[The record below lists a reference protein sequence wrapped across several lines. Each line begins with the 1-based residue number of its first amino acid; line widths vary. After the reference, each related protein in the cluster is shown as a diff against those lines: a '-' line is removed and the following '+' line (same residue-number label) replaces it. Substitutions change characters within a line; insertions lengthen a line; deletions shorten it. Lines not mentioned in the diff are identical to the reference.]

1 MTIRYFSICIVFL
14 LSCPA
19 GIAQK
24 RPTLLESRY
33 YGTASWNEDSLGN
46 HRVVVKVDRKVSA
59 VRAHIP
65 WRRRDLNP
73 ELKGIRIID
82 AATGV
87 AIKNAVWRTV
97 NRELGEVTFEP
108 QTAPGEYFIYYLLY
122 RSKGRNYPKG
132 SYLSPEETANSSW
145 LATLPGWNSLPQA
158 QVVQFQSID
167 SFNSFYPME
176 VIATKDEVQK
186 LLQKHPTEKFLLFS
200 ESRSN
205 PIRMTT
211 DIPAKWI
218 LDGPMKPIT
227 GKADKGEFFAFQI
240 GVFAAREEV
249 GGFRVSMSDL
259 HSQTGKTIPSPSLS
273 SFNTG
278 GTDWQGRN
286 FEKPLRV
293 GQGRV
298 QALWMGI
305 MVPETADAG
314 TYEGTVTIEPE
325 GMPSSSIPVSLSVSD
340 RLVEA
345 HGDNDPFR
353 LTRLRWLNSSLAMD
367 DDIVHP
373 FTALQVDQNT
383 ISCLGR
389 SLTINQYGLPKSIV
403 SYFSAEVTTLQSKG
417 REMLSGAA
425 ELAIQSTGGEQLT
438 WKHRSL
444 SFTKKTPA
452 AVQWKSENTAGDFD
466 IVVQGQMEF
475 DGYVDFQITFTAR
488 KETNVGDIRLVVPM
502 ANTIARYMM
511 GMGVKGGN
519 RPAQFQWTWDEKRNQ
534 DAVWLGDVNA
544 GFQLSFRDQNYVRPL
559 NTNFYLSKP
568 LNMPP
573 SWYNGGK
580 GGFRFEPADGS
591 TLLLQAYSGARTIM
605 PGEELHYNFAFLIT
619 PFKLINTD
627 AQWQT
632 RFYHRF
638 VPLDTIAATGANTI
652 NVHHAT
658 EINPY
663 INYPFLRTIQMKA
676 YIDSAHQR
684 GFKVKIYY
692 TVRELSNRAP
702 ELFTLRSLGE
712 EVLSYG
718 PGGGFSWLQEH
729 LDSNYIAAWFV
740 PELKDAAVINS
751 GVSRWH
757 NYYVEGLNWLVRN
770 VGIDGL
776 YIDDV
781 AFDRTTMKRVRK
793 VLHRNRPGALI
804 DLHSA
809 NQFNPRDGFANSAN
823 LYLEHFPYI
832 DRLWFGEYF
841 DYNSA
846 PDFWLIETSGIPFGL
861 MGEMLENG
869 GNPWRGMI
877 YGMTSRLPW
886 AGNPAPLW
894 KAWDDF
900 GMAGSAMIGYW
911 SPNCPLRTDNP
922 NVLATAYVKENKT
935 LISLASWNAS
945 SVSVRLSID
954 WTRLGLDPATTL
966 LIAPEIQDFQH
977 AGAFRPDERI
987 AIEPGKGWLLIAEP
1001 VYKK

>member
-1 MTIRYFSICIVFL
+1 MTIRNFSICIVLL
-14 LSCPA
+14 LSCSA

-24 RPTLLESRY
+24 KTTFLESHY
-33 YGTASWNEDSLGN
+33 YGTDSWNEDSLGN
-46 HRVVVKVDRKVSA
+46 HRVVIKVEQKASA

-73 ELKGIRIID
+73 ELKGIRIVD
-82 AATGV
+82 GATGAV
-87 AIKNAVWRTV
+87 IKNAVWRSV
-97 NRELGEVTFEP
+97 NREFGEVTFEP
-108 QTAPGEYFIYYLLY
+108 QTAPGEYFVYYLLY

-132 SYLSPEETANSSW
+132 SYLPPEETANSSW
-145 LATLPGWNSLPQA
+145 RASLQDWNSLPQA
-158 QVVQFQSID
+158 QLVQFQSID
-167 SFNSFYPME
+167 PFNSFYPME
-176 VIATKDEVQK
+176 IIATADELQK
-186 LLQKHPTEKFLLFS
+186 LLQKHPTNKFLLFS

-205 PIRMTT
+205 PVKMTT

-240 GVFAAREEV
+240 GAFAAREEV
-249 GGFRVSMSDL
+249 AGFRIVMTDL
-259 HSQTGKTIPSPSLS
+259 HSKTGKTIPSSALS
-273 SFNTG
+273 SFNTK
-278 GTDWQGRN
+278 GTDWQGRV
-286 FEKPLRV
+286 FEKPLRI

-314 TYEGTVTIEPE
+314 TYEGTITIQPK
-325 GMPSSSIPVSLSVSD
+325 GIPSSSIPVSLSVSD

-367 DDIVHP
+367 DDIVPP

-383 ISCLGR
+383 ISCFGR
-389 SLTINQYGLPKSIV
+389 SVTINQYGLPKSV
-403 SYFSAEVTTLQSKG
+403 MSYFSPEVTMLQSKS
-417 REMLSGAA
+417 REMLFGAA
-425 ELAIQSTGGEQLT
+425 ELAIQTPGGEQIT
-438 WKHRSL
+438 WKHKSL
-444 SFTKKTPA
+444 SFTKKSPG

-466 IVVQGQMEF
+466 IVIHGQMEF
-475 DGYVDFQITFTAR
+475 DGYVDFQVTFKAR
-488 KETNVGDIRLVVPM
+488 KETSVGDIRLLVPM
-502 ANTIARYMM
+502 SNAIARYMM
-511 GMGVKGGN
+511 GMGVKGGD

-573 SWYNGGK
+573 SWFNGGK
-580 GGFRFEPADGS
+580 GGFRFEQVDGS
-591 TLLLQAYSGARTIM
+591 TLLLQAYSGSRTIKA
-605 PGEELHYNFAFLIT
+605 GEELHYNFAFLIT

-658 EINPY
+658 AINPY
-663 INYPFLRTIQMKA
+663 INYPFLRPMQMKS

-692 TVRELSNRAP
+692 TVRELSNRSP
-702 ELFTLRSLGE
+702 ELFTLRSMGD

-718 PGGGFSWLQEH
+718 QGGGFSWLQEH

-793 VLHRNRPGALI
+793 VLDRNRPGALI

-861 MGEMLENG
+861 MGEMLEKG

-894 KAWDDF
+894 KAWDEF
-900 GMAGSAMIGYW
+900 GMTGSAMIGYW
-911 SPNCPLRTDNP
+911 SPTCPVRTDNP
-922 NVLATAYVKENKT
+922 NVLATAYIKEGKT
-935 LISLASWNAS
+935 LISLASWNAGA
-945 SVSVRLSID
+945 VSVRLTID
-954 WTRLGLDPATTL
+954 WSALGLDPATSL
-966 LIAPEIQDFQH
+966 LVAPEIQDFQH
-977 AGAFRPDERI
+977 AAAFRPDERI